1 MLTASDTER
10 RPRDASTGTE
20 PDVVAPDIVVA
31 ELEPAQ
37 PATSRRDRERRRRR
51 RWHRRVVLACLVA
64 LLAVPA
70 WSLGHALVAHNT
82 DPLRVRVVEWA
93 RDHHLAGVVNGIEN
107 YWYTHHP
114 PKRGG
119 TPKGG
124 IPRVAVAAAPVTTAV
139 TAAPVVVNTSIA
151 RPVSPPA
158 PPPYAPANLR
168 PFVTN
173 SLVGE
178 GVWQPAGRPV
188 NGAPAAWV
196 SYLRPDAVHTSEL
209 VGLAYFDMHHLT
221 ATLHEGTQ
229 LPGGGP
235 WLHGARIDPSDYARI
250 VGAFNSGFTLKSSK
264 GGWYADGRTIAPLVP
279 GRASIVTY
287 RDGRADIAM
296 WGRDATMTPD
306 VTAVRQNLDLLID
319 GGKIAT
325 DVGSNW
331 VWGGTLGNEVLV
343 WRSGVGINMRGDLI
357 YAGGPGLSVASLAA
371 VLQRAGA
378 VRSMEL
384 DINSYWVSAMTF
396 TAGPT
401 GAPVPRK
408 LLANMSKPASIYL
421 ENQTR
426 DFVELDAR

>member
-1 MLTASDTER
+1 MLTAPETDSR
-10 RPRDASTGTE
+10 WRDAPAEAE
-20 PDVVAPDIVVA
+20 PAIVV

-37 PATSRRDRERRRRR
+37 PTPSRRDRERRRRR
-51 RWHRRVVLACLVA
+51 RVHRRVVLVCLAA

-70 WSLGHALVAHNT
+70 WSLGDALVAHNT

-114 PKRGG
+114 PKSGG
-119 TPKGG
+119 APRGG
-124 IPRVAVAAAPVTTAV
+124 IPRVAAAAAPVTTAV
-139 TAAPVVVNTSIA
+139 TPAPVAVNTTVA
-151 RPVSPPA
+151 RPVSAA
-158 PPPYAPANLR
+158 PPPYAPTNLR
-168 PFVTN
+168 PFVT
-173 SLVGE
+173 SPLAGE

-188 NGAPAAWV
+188 RGASAAWV

-235 WLHGARIDPSDYARI
+235 WLHGARIDPSDYASV

-264 GGWYADGRTIAPLVP
+264 GGWYADGHTIAPLVP

-296 WGRDATMTPD
+296 WGRDATMAPD
-306 VTAVRQNLDLLID
+306 VTAVRQNLNLLID
-319 GGKIAT
+319 GGAIAT

-331 VWGGTLGNEVLV
+331 VWGGTLGNDVFV

-357 YAGGPGLSVASLAA
+357 YAGGPGLSVAS
-371 VLQRAGA
+371 
-378 VRSMEL
+378 
-384 DINSYWVSAMTF
+384 
-396 TAGPT
+396 
-401 GAPVPRK
+401 
-408 LLANMSKPASIYL
+408 
-421 ENQTR
+421 
-426 DFVELDAR
+426 